1 MIRPNKIR
9 EEMFFTE
16 TNIIATKKL
25 DYSLKTAEERQDF
38 VENIVAQM
46 TKEQLKN
53 KKYLEIL
60 SDYIV
65 SAMTPE
71 EKKSKMI
78 LTDNRMVTVNK
89 RETSYQNL
97 VSKFENGEDGL

>member
-1 MIRPNKIR
+1 
-9 EEMFFTE
+9 MFFTE
-16 TNIIATKKL
+16 TNIKKL
-25 DYSLKTAEERQDF
+25 DYSLKTAEERKAF
-38 VENIVAQM
+38 VDNLVLELPK
-46 TKEQLKN
+46 TQLNN
-53 KKYLEIL
+53 KAYLEVL

>member
-1 MIRPNKIR
+1 
-9 EEMFFTE
+9 MFFTE
-16 TNIIATKKL
+16 TTNIAATKKL
-25 DYSLKTAEERQDF
+25 DYSLKTAEERQEF
-38 VENIVAQM
+38 VANIVAQM

>member
-1 MIRPNKIR
+1 
-9 EEMFFTE
+9 MFFTE
-16 TNIIATKKL
+16 TTNIAATKKL
-25 DYSLKTAEERQDF
+25 DYSLKTAEERQKF
-38 VENIVAQM
+38 VANIVAQM